1 MYTEQRGL
9 LYDFWGTG
17 IPSGMNKQ
25 EIIDELTPADEDVRI
40 TKWRYSAFENTEL
53 SDLMEKWGKHQLI
66 ITGIYAHIG
75 CLTTSVNAS
84 MKNIQPFIIADAMGD
99 FSEEKHKMAL
109 EYISQLSGMVI
120 DTEEFLNG
128 FKKNK
133 ELSI

>member
-1 MYTEQRGL
+1 MR
-9 LYDFWGTG
+9 
-17 IPSGMNKQ
+17 
-25 EIIDELTPADEDVRI
+25 
-40 TKWRYSAFENTEL
+40 RYSAFENTEL

>member
-1 MYTEQRGL
+1 
-9 LYDFWGTG
+9 
-17 IPSGMNKQ
+17 
-25 EIIDELTPADEDVRI
+25 
-40 TKWRYSAFENTEL
+40 
-53 SDLMEKWGKHQLI
+53 
-66 ITGIYAHIG
+66 
-75 CLTTSVNAS
+75 

>member
-1 MYTEQRGL
+1 M
-9 LYDFWGTG
+9 
-17 IPSGMNKQ
+17 
-25 EIIDELTPADEDVRI
+25 
-40 TKWRYSAFENTEL
+40 
-53 SDLMEKWGKHQLI
+53 GKHQLI

-75 CLTTSVNAS
+75 CLATSVNAS